1 MQLAGRLLPSFYK
14 SPFTADSGVVPSR
27 QHSFAPGA
35 AASSLPRAQPIT
47 NRPPRSSILVH
58 VDASDAAGEPSRHD
72 WPVYHAADVQDTT
85 SNSHLGAPA
94 ALNPTTGVQVP
105 LERQAEAA
113 SGTAEAALDDQQVH
127 LAAIDSAAVI
137 EI

>member
-1 MQLAGRLLPSFYK
+1 MQLAGRLLPSFHK
-14 SPFTADSGVVPSR
+14 SPSTADSGVVPSR

-35 AASSLPRAQPIT
+35 AASSLPHAQPMT
-47 NRPPRSSILVH
+47 NRLPSISVH

-72 WPVYHAADVQDTT
+72 WPVHHAADVQDTT
-85 SNSHLGAPA
+85 SNSRLGTPA

-105 LERQAEAA
+105 PERQAEAA

-127 LAAIDSAAVI
+127 LAAIDSAAVC
-137 EI
+137 ET